1 MRKKILFS
9 VTIISLFSI
18 FIYPSIANNLNLY
31 AQEPDITYK
40 WQLGSKGSENG
51 QFRTPHS
58 LAVDRF
64 GYIYV
69 GDTGNKRIEKFYSN
83 GTFLKSWGSVGNNN
97 GQFLGLHD
105 VAVDPEGKF
114 VYTLELNNHRVQ
126 KFYSNGTYITK
137 WGFKGT
143 GGRDVQRSPHQIA
156 VNSLGIV
163 YLTDRNGN
171 QILNVLCLY
180 TTIPVRSL

>member
-1 MRKKILFS
+1 MSLRCIVYLPGIYIYVRSVMRKKILFC
-9 VTIISLFSI
+9 VTIISLFC
-18 FIYPSIANNLNLY
+18 IYFLPSIAINLNGY
-31 AQEPDITYK
+31 AQEPEITYK
-40 WQLGSKGSENG
+40 RQLGSKGSEDG

-64 GYIYV
+64 GHIYV
-69 GDTGNKRIEKFYSN
+69 SDTGNNRIEKFYLN

-126 KFYSNGTYITK
+126 KFDSNGRFITK
-137 WGFKGT
+137 
-143 GGRDVQRSPHQIA
+143 
-156 VNSLGIV
+156 
-163 YLTDRNGN
+163 
-171 QILNVLCLY
+171 
-180 TTIPVRSL
+180 